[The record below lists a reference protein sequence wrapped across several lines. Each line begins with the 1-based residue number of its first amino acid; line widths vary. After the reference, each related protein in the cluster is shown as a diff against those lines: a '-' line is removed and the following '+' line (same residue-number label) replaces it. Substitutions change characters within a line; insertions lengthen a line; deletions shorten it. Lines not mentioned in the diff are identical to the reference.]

1 MSIEVLSVADAKRR
15 FSELLDRVAR
25 GERIVVTRR
34 GKPAVALV
42 PPADL
47 PPDAPT
53 KPLTGFAALAGA
65 LADIEAST
73 RRWGRSWRCGAAHA
87 IVQLRT
93 SVEVYCLDT
102 DVLSALIRPAP
113 PAHLRRRLAALPPT
127 EQCTTSVTSGSP

>member
-1 MSIEVLSVADAKRR
+1 MTVDGQMSIEVLSVADAKRR

-65 LADIEAST
+65 LADIEDFDETMGEVVAL
-73 RRWGRSWRCGAAHA
+73 RR
-87 IVQLRT
+87 
-93 SVEVYCLDT
+93 
-102 DVLSALIRPAP
+102 SARDRPAP
-113 PAHLRRRLAALPPT
+113 DL
-127 EQCTTSVTSGSP
+127 G